1 MKERLFW
8 IGSIILLILYFT
20 KCNQKKCPVIKEIS
34 YDTTIIKLPGK
45 DSIAWK
51 TPKVKTVFRDRPD
64 TPISDYAINDDPPA
78 ENDTAKIYDDWMTTR
93 YYEDTTKL
101 EYADIITRDSLNKNR
116 IFRHGVTALNWNLP
130 VVTKTVTYTQ
140 PKKSEIYGGLKFGYN
155 NIGADLMFKDT
166 LNRIWEANVIYI
178 GKFYYSVGRKW
189 QIK

>member
-34 YDTTIIKLPGK
+34 YDTAFIKIPGK

-51 TPKVKTVFRDRPD
+51 TPKERLIIKPGHTDSFFEFETGPV
-64 TPISDYAINDDPPA
+64 
-78 ENDTAKIYDDWMTTR
+78 DTAAILEDYLSTR

-101 EYADIITRDSLNKNR
+101 EYADIITRDSLRENK
-116 IFRHGVTALNWNLP
+116 IFRHKVSALNWNLP

-140 PKKSEIYGGLKFGYN
+140 PKKSEIYGGLDFGYN
-155 NIGADLMFKDT
+155 NVGVNILFKDT
-166 LNRIWEANVIYI
+166 SNRVWTGGAFYAGKMYYYI
-178 GKFYYSVGRKW
+178 GKKW